1 MKKVKPS
8 NTNDFGV
15 NNHIVICNWSDKTDL
30 LIKQLH
36 DPSIEER
43 FPIIIVTEHPEE
55 IPDFDEDD
63 SYRGIMIVKG
73 NSTHEETLLRA
84 GVDTAKTVIVLA
96 DRSLGESADTKTIM
110 TAIAID
116 HIVPDV
122 HVVAEVLLSS
132 NVPYFSYTFVNE
144 IICLELLTERLL
156 AQSCLTPGVSFIFK
170 DLLTQSSD
178 TNEIYVEPIPDK
190 YIGKTYQELRTVI
203 CNTEDIDMILIGLST
218 LTERVSSTG
227 EPILNYSGEVVMEK
241 ALVINPKIPDNK
253 KDEKF
258 SREYILQKEDK
269 IFVISYSRPNLNE
282 IL

>member
-43 FPIIIVTEHPEE
+43 FPIIIVTEHPED

-178 TNEIYVEPIPDK
+178 TNEIYVESIPDK
-190 YIGKTYQELRTVI
+190 YIGKTYQELRSVI

-218 LTERVSSTG
+218 FTERVSSTG

>member
-1 MKKVKPS
+1 
-8 NTNDFGV
+8 
-15 NNHIVICNWSDKTDL
+15 
-30 LIKQLH
+30 
-36 DPSIEER
+36 
-43 FPIIIVTEHPEE
+43 
-55 IPDFDEDD
+55 
-63 SYRGIMIVKG
+63 MIVKG

-84 GVDTAKTVIVLA
+84 GVDTAKIVIVLA

-178 TNEIYVEPIPDK
+178 TNEIYVESIPDK
-190 YIGKTYQELRTVI
+190 YIGKTYQELRSVI

-218 LTERVSSTG
+218 FTERVSSTG

>member
-1 MKKVKPS
+1 MKKEKPS

-190 YIGKTYQELRTVI
+190 YIGKTYQELRSVI

-218 LTERVSSTG
+218 FTERVSSTG

>member
-1 MKKVKPS
+1 MKKEKPS

-15 NNHIVICNWSDKTDL
+15 NSHIVICNWSDKTDL

-43 FPIIIVTEHPEE
+43 FPIIIVTEHPED

-178 TNEIYVEPIPDK
+178 TNEIYVESIPDK
-190 YIGKTYQELRTVI
+190 YIGKTYQELRSVI

-218 LTERVSSTG
+218 FTERVSSTG

>member
-178 TNEIYVEPIPDK
+178 TNEIYVESIPDK
-190 YIGKTYQELRTVI
+190 YIGKTYQELRSVI

-218 LTERVSSTG
+218 FTERVSSTG

>member
-178 TNEIYVEPIPDK
+178 TNEIYVESIPDK
-190 YIGKTYQELRTVI
+190 YIGKTYQELRSVI

-218 LTERVSSTG
+218 FTERVSSTG
-227 EPILNYSGEVVMEK
+227 EPILNYSGKVVMEK